1 MNFTL
6 RIAATIVASA
16 AVVPAFALDITLPPE
31 TIQWKASDLP
41 GFALVRKNCMTC
53 HSADYAQ
60 YQPSLSR
67 AYWDATVKK
76 MKKPFG
82 APIADEDIP
91 AMVDY
96 LVKTYGTERGTAT
109 MHTVAATA
117 TAPAASPAAPTAA
130 PDAEKLLAANSC
142 LACHA
147 VDKKVVGPAYQEV
160 AAKYKGKPDAAAQV
174 MRSIKN
180 GGSGKWGSVPM
191 TPYPKLSDAELKTL
205 ATWVLSR

>member
-1 MNFTL
+1 MNITL
-6 RIAATIVASA
+6 RIAAAIVATA

-31 TIQWKASDLP
+31 TIQWRASDLP
-41 GFALVRKNCMTC
+41 GFALVQRNCMTC

-60 YQPSLSR
+60 YQPSSSR

-82 APIADEDIP
+82 AAIADEDIP

-109 MHTVAATA
+109 IRTVAATA
-117 TAPAASPAAPTAA
+117 PAAPTSVQTIT
-130 PDAEKLLAANSC
+130 PDTEKLLAVNNC

-147 VDKKVVGPAYQEV
+147 VDKKVVGPAYKEV
-160 AAKYKGKPDAAAQV
+160 AAKYKGNADAVAQV

-191 TPYPKLSDAELKTL
+191 TPYPQLTDAELKTL
-205 ATWVLSR
+205 ANWVLSR